1 MDERPEISVIIP
13 IFNEED
19 NIPSLYDE
27 LTTVLEGL
35 ERRWEVVAVDDGS
48 TDASFARLAEI
59 HQSDPRWRIISF
71 RRNFGQTAAFSAGFE
86 HARAPIVVT
95 MDADLQNDPKDIP
108 RFLERLDEGFDI
120 VSGWR
125 VKRKGGFFSRR
136 LPSFVA
142 NRLISSSTGVV
153 LHDYGCSLKAY
164 RSELLEHIHLY
175 GDLHRFIPAIASQ
188 YGARITEIEV
198 NDRVRRH
205 HTSKYGFGRTLPV
218 LLDLLTVY
226 FLLSF
231 GSRPL
236 RFFGGAGLV
245 VGAVG
250 IVTNVYLSVLK
261 LGFGESIGNR
271 PLLLFG
277 LLMTIVGVQLIAMGL
292 LAELVMRVYYEG
304 SSITPYAIREVLED
318 R

>member
-1 MDERPEISVIIP
+1 MNDRPEISVIIP
-13 IFNEED
+13 IFNEE
-19 NIPSLYDE
+19 NNLSALYGE
-27 LTTVLEGL
+27 LTPVLEGL
-35 ERRWEVVAVDDGS
+35 GRSWEVVAVDDGS
-48 TDASFARLAEI
+48 TDGSFARLAEI
-59 HQSDPRWRIISF
+59 HQSDARWRIVRF

-86 HARAPIVVT
+86 HARAPILVT
-95 MDADLQNDPKDIP
+95 MDADLQNDPHDIP
-108 RFLERLDEGFDI
+108 RVLRRLEEGFDI

-125 VKRKGGFFSRR
+125 VKRRGGFFSRR
-136 LPSFVA
+136 IPSFVA

-164 RSELLEHIHLY
+164 RSELLEHVHLY
-175 GDLHRFIPAIASQ
+175 GELHRFIPAIASQ

-198 NDRVRRH
+198 NDRERRH
-205 HTSKYGFGRTLPV
+205 HASKYGLSRTMPV

-236 RFFGGAGLV
+236 RFLGGAGFV
-245 VGAVG
+245 FGGVG
-250 IVTNVYLSVLK
+250 ILTNVYLSVLRI
-261 LGFGESIGNR
+261 GFGEAIGNR

-277 LLMTIVGVQLIAMGL
+277 LLMTIVGVQLVAMGL

-304 SSITPYAIREVLED
+304 SSRTPYAIREILEGP
-318 R
+318 

>member
-1 MDERPEISVIIP
+1 MDDRPEISVIIP

-35 ERRWEVVAVDDGS
+35 DRRWEVVAVDDGS
-48 TDASFARLAEI
+48 TDASFARLVAI
-59 HQSDPRWRIISF
+59 HQSDSRWRIISF

-108 RFLERLDEGFDI
+108 RFLQRMEEGFDI

-125 VKRKGGFFSRR
+125 VKRKGNFFSRR
-136 LPSFVA
+136 LPSFIA

-164 RSELLEHIHLY
+164 RSELLQHIHLY
-175 GDLHRFIPAIASQ
+175 GELHRFIPAIASQ

-205 HTSKYGFGRTLPV
+205 HTSKYGLARTMPV

-236 RFFGGAGLV
+236 RLFGGTGLV
-245 VGAVG
+245 VGTVG

-261 LGFGESIGNR
+261 LGFGEAIGNR

-277 LLMTIVGVQLIAMGL
+277 MLMTIVGVQLIAMGL

-304 SSITPYAIREVLED
+304 SSRTPYAIREVLED